1 LDEPKRMEAYSL
13 IRHDRSD
20 YDDVTGLPTKQ
31 YFDQLLADT
40 WRNLDGTMFSLIA
53 LDIQGFSLF
62 VKNYGQQTA
71 DECLRR
77 LTTAAEKV
85 LCRSGWRLARYGI
98 DRFLIMLSGAT
109 KEEADAIAQ
118 DLDIQISALELALNI
133 RTRIA
138 TTLAYETPSTDH
150 LLARV
155 IENSIS
161 AKS

>member
-1 LDEPKRMEAYSL
+1 MEAYSL

-20 YDDVTGLPTKQ
+20 YDDVMGLPTKQ

-77 LTTAAEKV
+77 LTTAAEKE
-85 LCRSGWRLARYGI
+85 LCRSGWRLARYRI
-98 DRFLIMLSGAT
+98 DRFLIMLSGAN

-118 DLDIQISALELALNI
+118 DLDIQISALE
-133 RTRIA
+133 
-138 TTLAYETPSTDH
+138 
-150 LLARV
+150 
-155 IENSIS
+155 
-161 AKS
+161 